1 MVQHSLKVS
10 GCFNKPASEGKSVLR
25 SCLLDLILAQNSVAW
40 NVCHIPAGSLFRCHI
55 PGCWQIL
62 HDVNGPHLVDGE
74 TECGVMEGRHALHSL
89 HARWREVYYRFQ
101 AFLAENLRTSCAC
114 VKASLE

>member
-55 PGCWQIL
+55 QAPDIL
-62 HDVNGPHLVDGE
+62 
-74 TECGVMEGRHALHSL
+74 
-89 HARWREVYYRFQ
+89 ARVLADPSRRER
-101 AFLAENLRTSCAC
+101 
-114 VKASLE
+114 ASSS